1 LIYQDGALL
10 DDEGREVIPAMDWS
24 DLRPQDQDMLAAI
37 RGEAESDYS
46 IESVLPA
53 MRVLQDAE
61 LEGTAAC

>member
-1 LIYQDGALL
+1 
-10 DDEGREVIPAMDWS
+10 VIPAMDWS